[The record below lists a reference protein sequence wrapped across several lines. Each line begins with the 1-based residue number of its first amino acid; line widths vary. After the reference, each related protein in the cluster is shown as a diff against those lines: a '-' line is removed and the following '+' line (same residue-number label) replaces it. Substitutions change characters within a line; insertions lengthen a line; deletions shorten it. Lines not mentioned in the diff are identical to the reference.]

1 MLVGNRVG
9 VGLYILL
16 SFLNAQLREQVN
28 NLCRVVIPLWRGL
41 GNIHGLVLDEKSYYA
56 WCEDNNVEFMHVQ
69 PLFFRLVTDKVK

>member
-28 NLCRVVIPLWRGL
+28 NARRAVSTLWHGP
-41 GNIHGLVLDEKSYYA
+41 GNIHGFILDAKCFHV
-56 WCEDNNVEFMHVQ
+56 WCEDSNLSTFALS
-69 PLFFRLVTDKVK
+69 PIR